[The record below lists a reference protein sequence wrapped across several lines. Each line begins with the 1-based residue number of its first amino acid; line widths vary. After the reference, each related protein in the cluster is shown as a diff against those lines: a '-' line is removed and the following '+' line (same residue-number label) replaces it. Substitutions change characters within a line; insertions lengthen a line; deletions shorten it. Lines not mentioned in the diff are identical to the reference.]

1 MRASGSL
8 QPTLVTC
15 VLWQGREEVQCLWMA
30 YERVR
35 KDRVSS
41 GTANHILWWCIC
53 NSSFLNRQELVVL
66 EVTMPWSV
74 WMWNTIFFC
83 CVSSSECMQFTART
97 GIRQSLSHNRPCG
110 YWYMEIFFLPIQPH
124 KFHWEGA
131 LLVSPS
137 EISVCTYFTTCFFR
151 LMSSAFVCWTVDTG
165 EVDKVVGFGQ
175 R

>member
-15 VLWQGREEVQCLWMA
+15 VLWQGREEGQRLWMA

-97 GIRQSLSHNRPCG
+97 GIRQSLSHNRPYG
-110 YWYMEIFFLPIQPH
+110 YWYMEIFFYQFNLTNFTEKEPCWFLLQ
-124 KFHWEGA
+124 KFQCAHIS
-131 LLVSPS
+131 LLVSS
-137 EISVCTYFTTCFFR
+137 DWCHLHLF
-151 LMSSAFVCWTVDTG
+151 A
-165 EVDKVVGFGQ
+165 GQ
-175 R
+175 LTLEKWIK